1 MIIIKKIVALSAHI
15 SDLNLATSV
24 CDDEPSVLD
33 FYHINHILQAFN
45 PFSASQLSTTNF
57 SLYNTYKI

>member
-1 MIIIKKIVALSAHI
+1 MAKKNKNI
-15 SDLNLATSV
+15 
-24 CDDEPSVLD
+24 EPEL
-33 FYHINHILQAFN
+33 IN